1 MAEKVCKEY
10 QVFSICLVF
19 TQIGRIAGLLSA
31 ILLLS
36 LLSCLLFYAV
46 YSLLVLLTKLEFLPP
61 FFFLVCFETS
71 SIETWY
77 LIRRSQRP
85 VNNFHVKFYFVFS
98 PFYIFGAMFR
108 NWADEPKNAGQHTT
122 SFHRRIYA
130 GRISCTTTNATGFP
144 LPRLTDAS
152 GTRKG

>member
-19 TQIGRIAGLLSA
+19 TQIGRITGLLSA

-61 FFFLVCFETS
+61 FFS
-71 SIETWY
+71 
-77 LIRRSQRP
+77 
-85 VNNFHVKFYFVFS
+85 
-98 PFYIFGAMFR
+98 
-108 NWADEPKNAGQHTT
+108 
-122 SFHRRIYA
+122 
-130 GRISCTTTNATGFP
+130 
-144 LPRLTDAS
+144 
-152 GTRKG
+152 